1 MIESMKVLI
10 VVCIIFAAV
19 FASGLVLIIWLG
31 HRSKYRRAAKRI
43 LKQIDSLPPEQLSAT
58 LSTVHHFVFEELV
71 LLQLKRKGAK
81 VLQNRRYTND
91 GGIDGRYRYG
101 KQKRWNLIQTKRYAL
116 NQHAAAS
123 DVAKLSA
130 QCTRTCVDGLFITTG
145 RMSAQLKRKYG
156 EQLHLVD
163 RDNVAFFFRSHEMR
177 KKR

>member
-1 MIESMKVLI
+1 MKVLI
-10 VVCIIFAAV
+10 IVCIIFALV
-19 FASGLVLIIWLG
+19 FVAGLVLVMSLG
-31 HRSKYRRAAKRI
+31 HRSKYRRVAKRI
-43 LKQIDSLPPEQLSAT
+43 LKHIDSLPPEQLPAT
-58 LSTVHHFVFEELV
+58 LSTVHHFVFEELI
-71 LLQLKRKGAK
+71 LLQLKRKGAD

-101 KQKRWNLIQTKRYAL
+101 KQKRWNLIQAKRYAL

-130 QCTRTCVDGLFITTG
+130 QCTRACVDGLFITTG

-163 RDNVAFFFRSHEMR
+163 RDNVALFFKSHDLS
-177 KKR
+177 KKVNK